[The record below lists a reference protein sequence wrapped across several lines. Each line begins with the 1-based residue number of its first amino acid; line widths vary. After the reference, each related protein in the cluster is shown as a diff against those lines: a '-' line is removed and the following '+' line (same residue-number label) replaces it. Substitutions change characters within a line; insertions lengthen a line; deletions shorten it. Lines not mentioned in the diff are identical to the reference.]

1 MNDPIV
7 KIEIVKYDPSWSDLY
22 AEERERVEE
31 VLGDLAESI
40 DHIGSTSVP
49 GLSAKPIIDI
59 LVTVARL
66 GPVDP
71 YVERLESLGYTYF
84 PVLGTAAR
92 YSFGRGIPHTHHI
105 HVVEHGGEGHVRP
118 LAFRDYLRTHPEAA
132 HQYETLKR
140 QLADRFRDD
149 RQAYNQAK
157 TDFIR
162 LIEMKAQRAEKMSGE
177 AL

>member
-7 KIEIVKYDPSWSDLY
+7 KIEIVNYDPRWPDLY
-22 AEERERVEE
+22 AEERERVEA

-40 DHIGSTSVP
+40 EHIGSTSVP
-49 GLSAKPIIDI
+49 GLSAKSIIDI
-59 LVTVARL
+59 LVTVAHF

-71 YVERLESLGYTYF
+71 YIERLGSLGYTYF
-84 PVLGTAAR
+84 PVLGNAAR
-92 YSFGRGIPHTHHI
+92 YAFGRGIPHTHHI
-105 HVVEHGGEGHVRP
+105 HVVEHGGEGHVLP
-118 LAFRDYLRTHPEAA
+118 LAFRDYLRTHPEAV

-162 LIEMKAQRAEKMSGE
+162 SIEMKAQR
-177 AL
+177 